1 MNYYVDLILPVPLNQ
16 TFTYEIN
23 KSEYDFIQTGVRIA
37 VPFGKSRII
46 TGIVDKIY
54 CNNDIIH
61 WRFQNLCNVSY
72 LWNNVCYF
80 SYVFFF
86 SNWVICSSNE

>member
-61 WRFQNLCNVSY
+61 LVKPIYQIIDQYPLVSKMNISF
-72 LWNNVCYF
+72 WHWI
-80 SYVFFF
+80 
-86 SNWVICSSNE
+86 SNYY